1 MSPDGRI
8 RIEGLSKR
16 LGDTVAVNG
25 LCLEIEQGETF
36 GLLGPNG
43 AGKTTTL
50 SLLATLLEPTE
61 GDAQI
66 HGHSLREEIAAVRR
80 LVGLVPQDLAL
91 YPNLS
96 AEENLR
102 FFARLYGASLTRS
115 QLDALLGLAGLG
127 HRASDRVHTFSGGMK
142 RRLNLVCG
150 LVHEPKLLLLDE
162 PTVGVDPQS
171 RERIF
176 EAVERIAGSGTT
188 VIYTTHYMEEAERLC
203 DRIAILDGGV
213 VVAIGTLS
221 ELLAIVGA
229 GEVIDLGIELP
240 RLSDAQQAAI
250 PGLRDLKRT
259 NGRTRLIVE
268 SAARALGPLAGLVG
282 EALEGESDLRVYPV
296 DLARVFLHVTGREMR
311 D

>member
-1 MSPDGRI
+1 MSSDSRI

-16 LGDTVAVNG
+16 FGDTVAVSG

-66 HGHSLREEIAAVRR
+66 HGHSLRDEIATVRR

-102 FFARLYGASLTRS
+102 FFARLYGATRTRS
-115 QLDALLGLAGLG
+115 QLDDLLGLAGLR

-142 RRLNLVCG
+142 RRLNLVCS

-213 VVAIGTLS
+213 VAAIGTLS

-268 SAARALGPLAGLVG
+268 SAARALGPLTGLVG
-282 EALEGESDLRVYPV
+282 EALEGEADLRVYPV